1 MQKRRRATAP
11 TVALLAE
18 LGERSACCARR
29 LGKGSFPT
37 DKTRP
42 PVPCIRLPG
51 VLSKEEAGLL
61 PLPTLPWTDLAEVA
75 ILIVQ
80 IILVIARNV
89 V

>member
-1 MQKRRRATAP
+1 
-11 TVALLAE
+11 
-18 LGERSACCARR
+18 
-29 LGKGSFPT
+29 
-37 DKTRP
+37 
-42 PVPCIRLPG
+42 
-51 VLSKEEAGLL
+51 LL